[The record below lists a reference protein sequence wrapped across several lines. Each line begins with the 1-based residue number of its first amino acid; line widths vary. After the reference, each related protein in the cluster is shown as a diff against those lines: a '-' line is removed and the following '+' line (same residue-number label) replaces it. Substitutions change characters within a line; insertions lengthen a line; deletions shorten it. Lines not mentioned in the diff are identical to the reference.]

1 VHAVLARTSAFILF
15 GSALWALRPLVVRT
29 EMKLGPSAYGQ
40 LLSALGAGAL
50 IGAAMLRKLKA
61 IASVDGL
68 ITSASA
74 VFATVTIGSG
84 LLRNYKGFWN
94 AKASALLRS
103 SDSQRPLGPGTPAW
117 VGASVRK
124 S

>member
-1 VHAVLARTSAFILF
+1 
-15 GSALWALRPLVVRT
+15 
-29 EMKLGPSAYGQ
+29 MKLGLSAYGQ

-50 IGAAMLRKLKA
+50 IGGAILPKLKA
-61 IASVDGL
+61 IASLDGL
-68 ITSASA
+68 ITNAS
-74 VFATVTIGSG
+74 VVSATVTLGSG
-84 LLRNYKGFWN
+84 LLRNYKGSWN
-94 AKASALLRS
+94 AKASALLR